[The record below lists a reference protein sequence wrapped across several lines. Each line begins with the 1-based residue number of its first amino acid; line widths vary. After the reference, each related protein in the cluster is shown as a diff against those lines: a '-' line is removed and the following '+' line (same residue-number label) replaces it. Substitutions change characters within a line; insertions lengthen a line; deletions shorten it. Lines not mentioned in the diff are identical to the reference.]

1 MNFNKEEKES
11 VKLLLQIFS
20 HMHISF
26 LLEKKDQIS
35 ENVIYYLRLTNGHAK
50 FDEDIRSSK
59 PLFKIT
65 LSGNPILRIG

>member
-1 MNFNKEEKES
+1 
-11 VKLLLQIFS
+11 
-20 HMHISF
+20 MHISF

>member
-35 ENVIYYLRLTNGHAK
+35 ENVIYYLRLTSGHAK